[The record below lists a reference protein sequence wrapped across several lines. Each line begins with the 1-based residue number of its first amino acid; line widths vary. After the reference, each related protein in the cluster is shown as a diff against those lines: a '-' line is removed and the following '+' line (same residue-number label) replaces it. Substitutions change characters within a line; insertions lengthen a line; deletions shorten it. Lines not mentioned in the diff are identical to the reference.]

1 MKPLILMDFKSK
13 RLFCVL
19 RPLVQLHS
27 RLDKAAK
34 SMRKEDAPMSNC
46 KVIALTNQ
54 KGGVGKTTTAVN
66 LGVSLAQQG
75 KKVLLIDADAQA
87 NLTMSLGYNRPD
99 DLPVTLST
107 IMQDIIEDNPIDVQ
121 KSILHHGE
129 GVDLLPSNIEL
140 SGLEVRLINAISRES
155 VLKTCV
161 NEVKKNYD
169 YCLIDCMPSL
179 GMLTINALAAADSVV
194 IPTQPHYLS
203 AKGLELLLRSV
214 SKVRRQINP
223 PLRIDGILMTMVMP
237 RTNIS
242 KEITA
247 TVRSA
252 YGQKIKVF
260 DTQIPHSIRAVE
272 LYRFDYRANGY
283 SNKAHLVG
291 IVNAVLGTMAILF
304 IAVML
309 YIKFAILAPF
319 ERLSSIP
326 YELSKGNLTAPMKE
340 TKNRYFGKFLWGI
353 DILRENIEQQKQREL
368 EMQKE
373 KKTLLLS
380 LSHDIK
386 TPLSAIKLYSA
397 ALSKNLYSDA
407 EKQHKIAENIN
418 EKADEI
424 EGYVSQII
432 TASRED
438 FFSLEVNMG
447 EFYLSEL
454 VEKIAGYYKEKL
466 ALIKTD
472 FIIGKYKNCLLS
484 GDLSRSVE
492 VMQNI
497 IENALKYGDGRR
509 VELIFPEDDECV
521 QIAIMNG
528 GCTLEKDDL
537 THIFKSFWRGA
548 NAGNIGGN
556 GLGLYICRQL
566 MRKMN
571 GEIFAKI
578 DNDIIT
584 VTTVFARA

>member
-1 MKPLILMDFKSK
+1 MKAFNRIFSVVAVAVILLFAVVNLILAADKTNNG
-13 RLFCVL
+13 RLYRVEI
-19 RPLVQLHS
+19 S
-27 RLDKAAK
+27 RLVREIEANG
-34 SMRKEDAPMSNC
+34 S
-46 KVIALTNQ
+46 
-54 KGGVGKTTTAVN
+54 
-66 LGVSLAQQG
+66 
-75 KKVLLIDADAQA
+75 ADI
-87 NLTMSLGYNRPD
+87 SECEY
-99 DLPVTLST
+99 VT
-107 IMQDIIEDNPIDVQ
+107 
-121 KSILHHGE
+121 
-129 GVDLLPSNIEL
+129 NIERYGKDFY
-140 SGLEVRLINAISRES
+140 S
-155 VLKTCV
+155 
-161 NEVKKNYD
+161 
-169 YCLIDCMPSL
+169 
-179 GMLTINALAAADSVV
+179 ADSDYV
-194 IPTQPHYLS
+194 IR
-203 AKGLELLLRSV
+203 E
-214 SKVRRQINP
+214 IN
-223 PLRIDGILMTMVMP
+223 G
-237 RTNIS
+237 
-242 KEITA
+242 
-247 TVRSA
+247 
-252 YGQKIKVF
+252 
-260 DTQIPHSIRAVE
+260 E
-272 LYRFDYRANGY
+272 LYRFDHRANGY
-283 SNKAHLVG
+283 SSKAHLVG

-326 YELSKGNLTAPMKE
+326 YELSKGNLTAPIKE
-340 TKNRYFGKFLWGI
+340 TKNRFFGKFLWGI

-418 EKADEI
+418 EKAEEI

-438 FFSLEVNMG
+438 FFSFEVNMG

-497 IENALKYGDGRR
+497 MENALKYGDGRR

>member
-1 MKPLILMDFKSK
+1 MKAFNRIFSAVTVAIIL
-13 RLFCVL
+13 LFAVVNMIL
-19 RPLVQLHS
+19 AADKTDGSRQYRVEIS
-27 RLDKAAK
+27 RLVH
-34 SMRKEDAPMSNC
+34 E
-46 KVIALTNQ
+46 IETN
-54 KGGVGKTTTAVN
+54 G
-66 LGVSLAQQG
+66 S
-75 KKVLLIDADAQA
+75 ADI
-87 NLTMSLGYNRPD
+87 SECVY
-99 DLPVTLST
+99 VT
-107 IMQDIIEDNPIDVQ
+107 
-121 KSILHHGE
+121 
-129 GVDLLPSNIEL
+129 NIERYGEKFY
-140 SGLEVRLINAISRES
+140 STDSDYVIYEIN
-155 VLKTCV
+155 
-161 NEVKKNYD
+161 
-169 YCLIDCMPSL
+169 
-179 GMLTINALAAADSVV
+179 G
-194 IPTQPHYLS
+194 
-203 AKGLELLLRSV
+203 
-214 SKVRRQINP
+214 
-223 PLRIDGILMTMVMP
+223 
-237 RTNIS
+237 
-242 KEITA
+242 
-247 TVRSA
+247 
-252 YGQKIKVF
+252 
-260 DTQIPHSIRAVE
+260 E
-272 LYRFDYRANGY
+272 LYRFDYSANVY
-283 SNKAHLVG
+283 SNKAHFAG
-291 IVNAVLGTMAILF
+291 TVNAVLGVIAILF

-309 YIKFAILAPF
+309 YIKYAILAPF
-319 ERLSSIP
+319 ERLSSLP
-326 YELSKGNLTAPMKE
+326 YELSKGNLTTPVKE
-340 TKNRYFGKFLWGI
+340 TKNRFFGKFLWGI

-438 FFSLEVNMG
+438 FFSFEVNMG

-497 IENALKYGDGRR
+497 MENALKYGDGRR
-509 VELIFPEDDECV
+509 VELIFPEDDEYV
-521 QIAIMNG
+521 QIAVMNG
-528 GCTLEKDDL
+528 GCTLVKDDFP
-537 THIFKSFWRGA
+537 HIFESFWRGS

-578 DNDIIT
+578 DDDIIT

>member
-1 MKPLILMDFKSK
+1 MKAFNRIFSAVTVAIMLLFAVVNMILAADKTDGS
-13 RLFCVL
+13 RQYRVEI
-19 RPLVQLHS
+19 S
-27 RLDKAAK
+27 RLVH
-34 SMRKEDAPMSNC
+34 E
-46 KVIALTNQ
+46 IETN
-54 KGGVGKTTTAVN
+54 G
-66 LGVSLAQQG
+66 S
-75 KKVLLIDADAQA
+75 ADI
-87 NLTMSLGYNRPD
+87 SECEY
-99 DLPVTLST
+99 VT
-107 IMQDIIEDNPIDVQ
+107 
-121 KSILHHGE
+121 
-129 GVDLLPSNIEL
+129 NIERYGKDFY
-140 SGLEVRLINAISRES
+140 S
-155 VLKTCV
+155 
-161 NEVKKNYD
+161 
-169 YCLIDCMPSL
+169 
-179 GMLTINALAAADSVV
+179 ADSDYV
-194 IPTQPHYLS
+194 IR
-203 AKGLELLLRSV
+203 E
-214 SKVRRQINP
+214 IN
-223 PLRIDGILMTMVMP
+223 G
-237 RTNIS
+237 
-242 KEITA
+242 
-247 TVRSA
+247 
-252 YGQKIKVF
+252 
-260 DTQIPHSIRAVE
+260 E

-283 SNKAHLVG
+283 SNKAHLAG

-326 YELSKGNLTAPMKE
+326 YELSKGNLTAPIKE
-340 TKNRYFGKFLWGI
+340 TKNRFFGNFLWGI
-353 DILRENIEQQKQREL
+353 DILRENIEQQKRREL

-397 ALSKNLYSDA
+397 ALSRNLYSDA
-407 EKQHKIAENIN
+407 KKQHKIAENIN
-418 EKADEI
+418 EKANEI

-454 VEKIAGYYKEKL
+454 VEKIAGYYREKL

-497 IENALKYGDGRR
+497 MENALKYGDGRR

-537 THIFKSFWRGA
+537 PHIFESFWRGA
-548 NAGNIGGN
+548 NAEIIRGS

-566 MRKMN
+566 MHKMN
-571 GEIFAKI
+571 GEIFAEI
-578 DNDIIT
+578 NNDIIT
-584 VTTVFARA
+584 VTTIFARA